1 MNGQKQREFMYL
13 FERVG
18 EPLYMSPRGS
28 DNYMYNVPMDDV
40 VSQIFYCDR
49 LQYSIVF
56 SIVAN

>member
-1 MNGQKQREFMYL
+1 MYL